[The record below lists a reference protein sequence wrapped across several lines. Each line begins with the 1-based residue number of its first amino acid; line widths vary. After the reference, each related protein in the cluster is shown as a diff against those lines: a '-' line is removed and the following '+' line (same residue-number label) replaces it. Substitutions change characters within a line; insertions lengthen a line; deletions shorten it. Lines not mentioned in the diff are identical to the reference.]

1 MKQLFFAFLI
11 ALFSCF
17 NAFSQQ
23 DKLLD
28 LITSSLWIYDTNPV
42 HVDESQKINIAFV
55 DVVNANKNGNG
66 ENSKSSRVDVF
77 KLLYENGLQDPVNEI
92 DFAKS
97 RLRKAVCFTAVS
109 MLSDKDR
116 YLFFLDLAKHCMSD
130 SLGNPNKLL
139 LKEYCGLMLV
149 DIFLK
154 NKFKID
160 NKVELKELDV
170 YVEHYKDIMSKEF
183 YYNAKIIIELY
194 KK

>member
-11 ALFSCF
+11 ALFSCL

-55 DVVNANKNGNG
+55 DVVNANKNGTG
-66 ENSKSSRVDVF
+66 ENSKSSRVDIF
-77 KLLYENGLQDPVNEI
+77 KLLYENGLQDPVNDI

-116 YLFFLDLAKHCMSD
+116 YKFFLDLAKHCMSD
-130 SLGNPNKLL
+130 SLGNPNSLL
-139 LKEYCGLMLV
+139 LKEYLGLMLV

-160 NKVELKELDV
+160 NKAELKELDI
-170 YVEHYKDIMSKEF
+170 YVEHYKDIMAKEF